1 MAAVAEHAGPGH
13 VTGPV
18 RAEVPRRILFPAG
31 VLFAGAVVW
40 LWSLSRGK
48 WSDALIDSGREWIV
62 PDALARGG
70 MLYRDVVYWF
80 GPLTPYVH
88 AGFFRAFGSTFATL
102 VLAGTV
108 AAAVILVALFFALR
122 RVTGRLEA
130 ALWTALAVPALVF
143 MPHAGG
149 PLLGMGYR
157 IWHAAGFAL
166 LAITVATRRS
176 ERPDTVSPLLAGAA
190 CAAAALCRFEWG
202 IAAAAAVILA
212 IGVRKG
218 LSRTGWKAALAAALA
233 FAAVTG
239 AVIGVFVAVAGRESV
254 IQDGHVLLTGLPEE
268 TRNFLVAFSG
278 VRDWKRGLAELL
290 YSAAMWAGALVLI
303 EVLVL
308 WNRDRRQAEKR
319 LRVLAFLL
327 AVLGAAALVG
337 GASSAVLF
345 SAAPLISLA
354 ALLSGLRR
362 PARPA
367 SAALAAFGFLGL
379 VLSYRRPFHI
389 GDSAY
394 VGPPLLFAFVAAAGL
409 LRARME
415 QLPETSLRRR
425 FENATAAAM
434 ALLVAC
440 AIAGRA
446 AHYAAWEGAPIEGTG
461 GLLSARPELAGE
473 IGSLARTI
481 RRETA
486 EGATLVVF
494 PEGEILN
501 YLSGRPNPI
510 RHKLYIPGYLSA
522 RNEAKVL
529 SELTRA
535 RPDVVVIWRRP
546 TSEYGPSMFAL
557 DYGRSIGAWIDREY
571 AMRPF
576 QPPGAPP
583 RTNARFLWGRRR

>member
-1 MAAVAEHAGPGH
+1 MTES
-13 VTGPV
+13 V
-18 RAEVPRRILFPAG
+18 RADVPRRILFPAG
-31 VLFAGAVVW
+31 VLFAGAVLW

-62 PDALARGG
+62 PDALAQGG

-102 VLAGTV
+102 VLAGAV
-108 AAAVILVALFFALR
+108 AAAFILVALFFALR
-122 RVTGRLEA
+122 RVTGQLEA

-166 LAITVATRRS
+166 LAVTIATRRS
-176 ERPDTVSPLLAGAA
+176 GRGNLSASLAGAV

-212 IGVRKG
+212 IGMRHG
-218 LSRTGWKAALAAALA
+218 LSRTAWREALAAALA

-239 AVIGVFVAVAGRESV
+239 AVIGVFIAVAGPESV
-254 IQDGHVLLTGLPEE
+254 IEDGHVLLTGLPEE

-290 YSAAMWAGALVLI
+290 YSSAMWAGALVLI

-308 WNRDRRQAEKR
+308 WNRDRRQAENR
-319 LRVLAFLL
+319 VRVLVFLL
-327 AVLGAAALVG
+327 AVLGAAALLG

-415 QLPETSLRRR
+415 QLWEEPVRRR
-425 FENATAAAM
+425 FENGTAAALG
-434 ALLVAC
+434 LLVAC

-446 AHYAAWEGAPIEGTG
+446 AHYAGWEGAPIDGTG
-461 GLLSARPELAGE
+461 GLLSARPELAEE

-481 RRETA
+481 RRQTA

-510 RHKLYIPGYLSA
+510 RHKLYIPGYLA
-522 RNEAKVL
+522 AGNEAKVL

-535 RPDVVVIWRRP
+535 SPDVVVIWRRA
-546 TSEYGPSMFAL
+546 TSEYGPSWFGE
-557 DYGRSIGAWIDREY
+557 DYGRLLGEWIHRHYDLRAY
-571 AMRPF
+571 R
-576 QPPGAPP
+576 QPTAPA
-583 RTNARFLWGRRR
+583 RRNTRFLVGFRRKEF